1 MDRFGRQSVRPTSFL
16 QVPRPLEISKSHL
29 AILSNGRAKVC
40 VSLVPGHPCT
50 ILSDPRGRPLTADLA
65 QQVWETTLGHLQLQV
80 TRPSYQTW
88 LKDTVGL
95 AYHDGQ
101 FVVGAPNTFVAEML
115 EQRMYSLISQAM
127 ERVTSDPV
135 DVRFQVLQP
144 ADDSAS
150 NGIASAQ
157 SVASPAAEALPTVST
172 NGQHEFPQRPVAFN
186 SRFTFETFIV
196 GSSNELAHAAA
207 SAVADS
213 PGHIYNPLVI
223 YSDVGLGKTHLLHA
237 VGQRIQAKGLP
248 LIYATAEEFTNE
260 YIKAIREG
268 KTEEFRNRYRGAG
281 ALLLDDIQFLIG
293 KEQTQEG
300 FFHTFNAL
308 HLSNR
313 QVVITSDRPV
323 TALTLLEDRIQ
334 SRLAGGLVVD
344 VQAPDFETRVAIL
357 RAKAD
362 LMGQHLDNKVLE
374 MLSQSAHSNIRE
386 LEGCLTRVLAYAQ
399 LARSTVTIALVEKAM
414 AEILSRRAKR
424 RLQPE
429 ALLDAVA
436 HYFNVEKPI
445 LSGPRGKKHVAQ
457 ARHVAMYLLKEETH
471 LGFSAIGRLL
481 GGRDHSTVLH
491 GCARVSGKLD
501 SDPGLRRDVMNIRQT
516 LASS

>member
-1 MDRFGRQSVRPTSFL
+1 MSSVS
-16 QVPRPLEISKSHL
+16 
-29 AILSNGRAKVC
+29 
-40 VSLVPGHPCT
+40 GHPCT
-50 ILSDPRGRPLTADLA
+50 IPSDPRGRPLTANLA
-65 QQVWETTLGHLQLQV
+65 KQVWEATLGHLQLQV

-95 AYHDGQ
+95 ASHDGR
-101 FVVGAPNTFVAEML
+101 FVVGTPNTFVAEML

-127 ERVTSDPV
+127 ERVTSGPV

-144 ADDSAS
+144 ADDATSRVA
-150 NGIASAQ
+150 APRPL
-157 SVASPAAEALPTVST
+157 ASPAAEALPTVST
-172 NGQHEFPQRPVAFN
+172 NGQHEFPRRPMAFN

-357 RAKAD
+357 RAKSD
-362 LMGQHLDNKVLE
+362 LMGQHLDDKVLE

-399 LARSTVTIALVEKAM
+399 LARSTVTIDLVDKAM
-414 AEILSRRAKR
+414 AEILSRRTRR
-424 RLQPE
+424 RLQPD

-436 HYFNVEKPI
+436 HYFNVDKPV
-445 LSGPRGKKHVAQ
+445 LSGPRGKKDVAR
-457 ARHVAMYLLKEETH
+457 ARHVAMYLLKEETL
-471 LGFSAIGRLL
+471 LGFSAIGRML

-491 GCARVSGKLD
+491 GCARVSGELD

>member
-1 MDRFGRQSVRPTSFL
+1 ML
-16 QVPRPLEISKSHL
+16 KSACPPFSGHPYT
-29 AILSNGRAKVC
+29 ILSN
-40 VSLVPGHPCT
+40 
-50 ILSDPRGRPLTADLA
+50 PRGRPLTANLA
-65 QQVWETTLGHLQLQV
+65 RQVWETTLGHLQLQV

-88 LKDTVGL
+88 LKDTVGV

-127 ERVTSDPV
+127 ERVTSGPV

-144 ADDSAS
+144 ADDSNSHGMA
-150 NGIASAQ
+150 APRPL
-157 SVASPAAEALPTVST
+157 ASPAAEALPTLST
-172 NGQHEFPQRPVAFN
+172 NGQHEFPRRPVAFN

-362 LMGQHLDNKVLE
+362 LMGQHLDDRVLE

-414 AEILSRRAKR
+414 AEILSRRTKR
-424 RLQPE
+424 RLQPD

-436 HYFNVEKPI
+436 HYFNVEKPV
-445 LSGPRGKKHVAQ
+445 LSGPRGKKDVAR

-481 GGRDHSTVLH
+481 GGRDHSTILH
-491 GCARVSGKLD
+491 GCARVSGELD

-516 LASS
+516 LAPS

>member
-1 MDRFGRQSVRPTSFL
+1 MCASRCCNQRTTPTHTGWPH
-16 QVPRPLEISKSHL
+16 QD
-29 AILSNGRAKVC
+29 LS
-40 VSLVPGHPCT
+40 P
-50 ILSDPRGRPLTADLA
+50 
-65 QQVWETTLGHLQLQV
+65 
-80 TRPSYQTW
+80 
-88 LKDTVGL
+88 
-95 AYHDGQ
+95 
-101 FVVGAPNTFVAEML
+101 
-115 EQRMYSLISQAM
+115 
-127 ERVTSDPV
+127 
-135 DVRFQVLQP
+135 
-144 ADDSAS
+144 
-150 NGIASAQ
+150 
-157 SVASPAAEALPTVST
+157 SPAAEALPTLST
-172 NGQHEFPQRPVAFN
+172 NGQHDFPGGPVAFN

-260 YIKAIREG
+260 YIKAIRDG

-344 VQAPDFETRVAIL
+344 VQAPTSRPVWPFFVPRPTSWATISTTGSWRCSA
-357 RAKAD
+357 RAPTA
-362 LMGQHLDNKVLE
+362 
-374 MLSQSAHSNIRE
+374 
-386 LEGCLTRVLAYAQ
+386 T
-399 LARSTVTIALVEKAM
+399 
-414 AEILSRRAKR
+414 
-424 RLQPE
+424 
-429 ALLDAVA
+429 
-436 HYFNVEKPI
+436 F
-445 LSGPRGKKHVAQ
+445 
-457 ARHVAMYLLKEETH
+457 
-471 LGFSAIGRLL
+471 
-481 GGRDHSTVLH
+481 
-491 GCARVSGKLD
+491 
-501 SDPGLRRDVMNIRQT
+501 
-516 LASS
+516 ASWKGA